1 MKRRQEEV
9 EQQRKK
15 MEEEREKRQSYLREA
30 QGKGIVSVQIESCY
44 AQMQHEVDQERLV
57 KRLVYYMINS
67 VVNVSILQE
76 REQRRKEREVTLA
89 QKDKDK
95 EIEVIKVS
103 SFTRLSRSL
112 IVRTRLVIWEQRK
125 SEEKCVD

>member
-30 QGKGIVSVQIESCY
+30 QGKRIVSVQIGSCY

-57 KRLVYYMINS
+57 KRLVGIH
-67 VVNVSILQE
+67 
-76 REQRRKEREVTLA
+76 
-89 QKDKDK
+89 DK
-95 EIEVIKVS
+95 
-103 SFTRLSRSL
+103 
-112 IVRTRLVIWEQRK
+112 
-125 SEEKCVD
+125 